1 MVDSVVGTAR
11 ALWGTGGRSA
21 VMKLWAIDDEG
32 TLEFMSFFFDALAQ
46 GKSISEA
53 LNQAMKCMREI
64 EKFTEEVKY

>member
-1 MVDSVVGTAR
+1 MVWSVPPEPCGV
-11 ALWGTGGRSA
+11 LGTGGRSA